1 MFAGNAQWHR
11 QRHALT
17 ASLIDERDRA
27 WAEYGHGNPPLQWM
41 SACMGGT
48 VSSCAREWP
57 CLMAAKITM
66 RVSQAQLESF
76 VFEGIQFDSPL
87 QKALRAVEDTVL
99 AKNLA
104 NGAQGSSRAA

>member
-1 MFAGNAQWHR
+1 
-11 QRHALT
+11 
-17 ASLIDERDRA
+17 
-27 WAEYGHGNPPLQWM
+27 
-41 SACMGGT
+41 
-48 VSSCAREWP
+48 
-57 CLMAAKITM
+57 MAAKITM